1 MAEPGACISVLRRNA
16 AEQSPWVGLLARRGQ
31 SRLPCASLPR
41 PDSVEW
47 LLKRRTSL
55 TVAEPRRIYT
65 GLPCYVPEDT
75 LGKGVISPNCAAST
89 LREILNACS
98 SALRGSTYAKPGTT
112 TIDGQN
118 IVWGDN
124 VVWGNNVVSGD
135 VHQLP

>member
-1 MAEPGACISVLRRNA
+1 MS
-16 AEQSPWVGLLARRGQ
+16 
-31 SRLPCASLPR
+31 
-41 PDSVEW
+41 
-47 LLKRRTSL
+47 RRTPWAREL
-55 TVAEPRRIYT
+55 YHRT
-65 GLPCYVPEDT
+65 
-75 LGKGVISPNCAAST
+75 CAAST